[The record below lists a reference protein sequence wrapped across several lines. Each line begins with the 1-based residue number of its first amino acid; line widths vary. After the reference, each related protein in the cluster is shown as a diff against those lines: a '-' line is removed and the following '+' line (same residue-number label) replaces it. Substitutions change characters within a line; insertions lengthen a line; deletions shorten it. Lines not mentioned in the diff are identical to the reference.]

1 MPSGAFS
8 IVIPASP
15 TEATPEASISS
26 IVAPAAT
33 PCVAGRRVAVR
44 VEAGE
49 VGEAPV
55 LVRLRRQRDRLV
67 ALEQL
72 GLLMPASTGA

>member
-8 IVIPASP
+8 IVIPVSP
-15 TEATPEASISS
+15 TEAMPDASISS
-26 IVAPAAT
+26 IVAPAAALR
-33 PCVAGRRVAVR
+33 VAGCGVAVR
-44 VEAGE
+44 IEAGE

-72 GLLMPASTGA
+72 SSHAV